1 MPMTDTVQQE
11 TLIDADPATIFAFL
25 TDADRLTRGMGASA
39 SLEPK
44 EGGLYLVDVTNG
56 NVACGEFR
64 EVVPVSRLSYSFG
77 WQDNDEL
84 PPGGSLVEI
93 DLIPQAAGTLVRMT
107 HSGLPAARVADHAR
121 GWAHYYARLAV
132 AAAGGDPGPDPWVK
146 SKAKP
151 SVKKAVPKKA
161 GAKKPSPARG
171 TARAKMAA
179 RQR

>member
-1 MPMTDTVQQE
+1 MQTADTVQQE

-25 TDADRLTRGMGASA
+25 TDPDRLTRWMGVTAI
-39 SLEPK
+39 LEPK

-77 WQDNDEL
+77 WQNNDEL

-107 HSGLPAARVADHAR
+107 HSGLPASRVADHAK
-121 GWAHYYARLAV
+121 GWAHYYARLAI
-132 AAAGGDPGPDPWVK
+132 AAGGGDPGPDPWVK
-146 SKAKP
+146 TKGKE
-151 SVKKAVPKKA
+151 SVKKAAPKKTS
-161 GAKKPSPARG
+161 AK
-171 TARAKMAA
+171 TAA